1 MNAPTTPKLKIALLG
16 SRGIPASYSGFET
29 FYEEFGVRL
38 AQRGHDV
45 TVFNRYPFVPLRE
58 KSYRGVRV
66 VRLRTVQRKSLDTLV
81 HTFFSCFYLPF
92 LRPDIVYICGVGN
105 AIFCL
110 VPRLL
115 GIPVLINVDGEDW
128 ARKKWS
134 GFAVKWLRW
143 SEAWACRFATVVVAD
158 SRVIHKRYHDLYGCD
173 TVYIP
178 YGANVRLEE
187 TSATTLS
194 KFGLVPRKYILFVGR
209 FVPENRVDLL
219 IEAFKRIESD
229 LKLVIVGD
237 APYSEAFKDE
247 MRRIASDRVVF
258 TGYAFGNDYAQLS
271 RNCLFYVLAS
281 GVDGTRP
288 VLLDQMGFGN
298 CVLVRNSAANSE
310 VVGEAGAKFDSEREL
325 DSLTEQMRHLIAH
338 PEVVEEYRRKAVARV
353 RDAYDWDRV
362 TDRYIELFAKLL
374 AGR

>member
-1 MNAPTTPKLKIALLG
+1 
-16 SRGIPASYSGFET
+16 
-29 FYEEFGVRL
+29 
-38 AQRGHDV
+38 
-45 TVFNRYPFVPLRE
+45 
-58 KSYRGVRV
+58 
-66 VRLRTVQRKSLDTLV
+66 
-81 HTFFSCFYLPF
+81 
-92 LRPDIVYICGVGN
+92 
-105 AIFCL
+105 
-110 VPRLL
+110 
-115 GIPVLINVDGEDW
+115 
-128 ARKKWS
+128 
-134 GFAVKWLRW
+134 
-143 SEAWACRFATVVVAD
+143 
-158 SRVIHKRYHDLYGCD
+158 
-173 TVYIP
+173 
-178 YGANVRLEE
+178 
-187 TSATTLS
+187 
-194 KFGLVPRKYILFVGR
+194 
-209 FVPENRVDLL
+209 
-219 IEAFKRIESD
+219 
-229 LKLVIVGD
+229 
-237 APYSEAFKDE
+237 